1 MVSESLKMKGHL
13 KIKLNGETVR
23 DVPNKVVFAGKA
35 WVAQRIGATSQPN
48 AMSKMG
54 VGTGTVEPADNDSA
68 LGSEVGAGSRPN
80 VQTETDTGNPQALDN
95 RQITYTATFPSGATT
110 HDGALTEAGIFNAAS
125 GGTMLCRTTFAAVN
139 KTENDSLTIEWVITI
154 S

>member
-35 WVAQRIGATSQPN
+35 WVAARMGASSQPS
-48 AMSKMG
+48 AMSHMG
-54 VGTGTVEPADNDSA
+54 VGTGTVDPADGDTS
-68 LGSEVGAGSRPN
+68 LGSEVGAGSRPSVTTAVN
-80 VQTETDTGNPQALDN
+80 TNNAQALNN
-95 RQITYTATFPSGATT
+95 RQITYTATFPSGAST
-110 HDGALTEAGIFNAAS
+110 HNGALTEAGIFNAAS
-125 GGTMLCRTTFAAVN
+125 NGTMLCRTEFAAVN